1 MLEVM
6 VDGAYQYDDD
16 DDKGI
21 MVLEVMVDGV
31 PSTDPPS
38 KAYRA
43 NLLHQLT
50 RLTL

>member
-6 VDGAYQYDDD
+6 VDGAYQYDD

-38 KAYRA
+38 KPKPIGPTYFT
-43 NLLHQLT
+43 N
-50 RLTL
+50 

>member
-6 VDGAYQYDDD
+6 VDGAYQYDD